1 MKNIKN
7 EIFLIDTVRISQIRI
22 AEEICN
28 IIHHQ
33 INLILGLQHTQ
44 NQREYI
50 ADLCQAI
57 LDVSRSFGEE
67 KAELIRGVYDDPIEE
82 ENENEG

>member
-1 MKNIKN
+1 MKNIKKDL
-7 EIFLIDTVRISQIRI
+7 FLIDSVRISQIRI

-33 INLILGLQHTQ
+33 INIILGLQHTH

-57 LDVSRSFGEE
+57 LDVSRSFNDE
-67 KAELIRGVYDDPIEE
+67 KAGLIRGVYDDLIETG
-82 ENENEG
+82 NENE

>member
-1 MKNIKN
+1 MKDIKN
-7 EIFLIDTVRISQIRI
+7 EIFRLDAIRISQIRI

-33 INLILGLQHTQ
+33 VSIILGLQRTQ

-50 ADLCQAI
+50 AGLLQAL
-57 LDVSRSFGEE
+57 LDVARSFNDEE
-67 KAELIRGVYDDPIEE
+67 EELIKGE
-82 ENENEG
+82 